1 MCRSGYDDC
10 IAVAIEKS
18 SCVTGYSAIWDLC
31 CLKGAEGCS
40 YSCVPDDKLA
50 LVQNPPPSAEEIKS
64 MAREITRT
72 MVTRELARLSTMIV
86 ASFVMINVV
95 YGIMFCGGLCM
106 IKRKIKER
114 KQLSQDYRAFL
125 EKAEMP
131 SKELAT
137 L

>member
-1 MCRSGYDDC
+1 
-10 IAVAIEKS
+10 
-18 SCVTGYSAIWDLC
+18 
-31 CLKGAEGCS
+31 
-40 YSCVPDDKLA
+40 VPDDKLA